1 MFTGARTIRQ
11 YSHDDAHD
19 HVDLRR
25 TVIDTS
31 ARKKQWEHE
40 RRSYH
45 DSASASELLTRQK
58 YRQKRNYT
66 MWRLTHAH
74 ERPTRGQSNEER
86 ETERERKGKLVA
98 DATTLCE
105 CVYAH
110 VCRRRRV
117 EREPKEKKGR
127 VVTHVEICVCRCTSR
142 SHACAWMVNVCREAY
157 PPVERGTDESVE
169 LSAHPTPN
177 PPSKPTPPTVTNPH
191 SASLSLVRASLSTGR
206 FALFLSPFFHTAPCN
221 PPCRCAL
228 SHVEEKPMKRGEKR
242 RITQEPRFNEWWN
255 FAGLEISN
263 LITHFISSLLVVL
276 VSRIPEFIERQ
287 NLCRWNV
294 L

>member
-1 MFTGARTIRQ
+1 MLEITERGLAHGKEVLRDFALQHSAFTARNFHTRSTDVSRAARLFGSLTDTWELGNVTFGITCPTFTGARTIRQ

-31 ARKKQWEHE
+31 ARRKQWEHE

-86 ETERERKGKLVA
+86 ETERERNGKLVA

-110 VCRRRRV
+110 VCERRRV

-127 VVTHVEICVCRCTSR
+127 VVTHVD
-142 SHACAWMVNVCREAY
+142 A
-157 PPVERGTDESVE
+157 
-169 LSAHPTPN
+169 
-177 PPSKPTPPTVTNPH
+177 
-191 SASLSLVRASLSTGR
+191 
-206 FALFLSPFFHTAPCN
+206 
-221 PPCRCAL
+221 
-228 SHVEEKPMKRGEKR
+228 
-242 RITQEPRFNEWWN
+242 
-255 FAGLEISN
+255 
-263 LITHFISSLLVVL
+263 
-276 VSRIPEFIERQ
+276 
-287 NLCRWNV
+287 
-294 L
+294 

>member
-1 MFTGARTIRQ
+1 MLMIDTHLSAVLETYNQANYNRIWPCKLTFNHFCLSVRFQRFDPLRESSRSKDFNGRCDVNYTKHVKEMKQYLKSPKEKVLHTVRKFFTILHCNIQHSQRAISTRVQPTSVVRRDSSAHWQTRGSSGTSRSGITCPTFTGARTIRE

-31 ARKKQWEHE
+31 ARKKRWEHE

-86 ETERERKGKLVA
+86 ETERERNGKLVA

-127 VVTHVEICVCRCTSR
+127 VVTHVD
-142 SHACAWMVNVCREAY
+142 A
-157 PPVERGTDESVE
+157 
-169 LSAHPTPN
+169 
-177 PPSKPTPPTVTNPH
+177 
-191 SASLSLVRASLSTGR
+191 
-206 FALFLSPFFHTAPCN
+206 
-221 PPCRCAL
+221 
-228 SHVEEKPMKRGEKR
+228 
-242 RITQEPRFNEWWN
+242 
-255 FAGLEISN
+255 
-263 LITHFISSLLVVL
+263 
-276 VSRIPEFIERQ
+276 
-287 NLCRWNV
+287 
-294 L
+294 

>member
-1 MFTGARTIRQ
+1 
-11 YSHDDAHD
+11 
-19 HVDLRR
+19 
-25 TVIDTS
+25 
-31 ARKKQWEHE
+31 
-40 RRSYH
+40 
-45 DSASASELLTRQK
+45 
-58 YRQKRNYT
+58 

-228 SHVEEKPMKRGEKR
+228 SHVEEKPMKRGEKKAHHSR
-242 RITQEPRFNEWWN
+242 TEVQWMVKFCRPWN
-255 FAGLEISN
+255 LKSHYIFHIIIISG
-263 LITHFISSLLVVL
+263 IGFEDSGIYRKTESL
-276 VSRIPEFIERQ
+276 
-287 NLCRWNV
+287 
-294 L
+294 